1 MKSRIALAVIAS
13 MAALP
18 MTAGAQDIWANSGF
32 YWGADLGQTSTDL
45 DGRGLD
51 RGIEDALVDSGF
63 AVIDG
68 RSETSEDAFTW
79 GLTLGYQIIRYVAVE
94 LAYVDLGE
102 AEYKSRLLVSD
113 GIGSGD
119 LNTTVNVASSGPAL
133 SAVGTLP
140 IGAGW
145 EVLGRVGMYFGDNDL
160 DVSVDSGGLGESLD
174 DSSSSQSLMWGAGL
188 GYTARQWTVRLEY
201 QQYTD
206 VGDDDGF
213 GEYDVDR
220 ITLGAVYRTDFGFH
234 GR

>member
-1 MKSRIALAVIAS
+1 MKSRIALAVLAVT
-13 MAALP
+13 AALP
-18 MTAGAQDIWANSGF
+18 MNAGAQDIWQNSGF
-32 YWGADLGQTSTDL
+32 YWGIDLGQASTDL
-45 DGRGLD
+45 DGNGLD
-51 RGIEDALVDSGF
+51 RSIENALVDNGL
-63 AVIDG
+63 AVLDG

-79 GLTLGYQIIRYVAVE
+79 GLTAGYQIIRYVGVE

-102 AEYKSRLLVSD
+102 AEYKSRLLVTD
-113 GIGSGD
+113 GVTDAD
-119 LNTTVNVASSGPAL
+119 LNTTVNVASSGAAL

-140 IGAGW
+140 IIAGW
-145 EVLGRVGMYFGDNDL
+145 EAYGRVGMYFGSNDL
-160 DVSVDSGGLGESLD
+160 DASVGTSGVGDSID

-220 ITLGAVYRTDFGFH
+220 ITLGTYYRTGFGFH

>member
-1 MKSRIALAVIAS
+1 MKSRIALAVLAAMAS
-13 MAALP
+13 LP
-18 MTAGAQDIWANSGF
+18 VHAQDRDIWQNSGF
-32 YWGADLGQTSTDL
+32 YWGADFGQTSTDL
-45 DGRGLD
+45 DRSGLD
-51 RGIEDALVDSGF
+51 RGIENALVDGGL
-63 AVIDG
+63 AVLDG

-102 AEYKSRLLVSD
+102 AEYKSRLTVSD
-113 GIGSGD
+113 GVASSD
-119 LNTTVNVASSGPAL
+119 LNTTVNVASSGAAL
-133 SAVGTLP
+133 SGVGTLP

-145 EVLGRVGMYFGDNDL
+145 EVLGRVGMYFGSNDL
-160 DVSVDSGGLGESLD
+160 DVSVDTGGLGNSLD